1 MDIRKYSNGLRLVY
15 QYFDTPLS
23 YCGVVVGSGSR
34 HELKNQW
41 GVAHL
46 AEHML
51 FKGTVRRSYIDM
63 LNYIEGVGGE
73 LNAYTSKEDMCIYVS
88 LLNGYFSRAV
98 DVLSDVTFNSVFE
111 DGDIEKEKGVIVDEI
126 NSYLDSPSEAIA
138 DDFDDYLFPDS
149 LLGRNIL
156 GSEQSVSALSKADL
170 EEYYVRNYCL
180 DNIVFSYAG
189 GLLFD
194 EVEALVVEFFKCERK
209 SVLLTEPVI
218 PASPF
223 FKSEKKGTFQ
233 AHCIYGKP
241 SVGCF
246 DDDRLY
252 YMFLNSL
259 LGGVSFNSLLNL
271 KLREENGLTYN
282 IDSAYSAYADIGMFT
297 VYFGTDYSKVN
308 KCLDIMKTLFTGLCN
323 EPLSLDAFNARKTQF
338 LGQVALHF
346 DGFLSV
352 MLSNGKSLSQYD
364 EVDSYEVICDKVR
377 QLDYDTFVRVSRS
390 LLDVDT
396 FSTLIYR

>member
-1 MDIRKYSNGLRLVY
+1 MDIRKYNNGLRMVY

-51 FKGTVRRSYIDM
+51 FKGTARRSYLDM
-63 LNYIEGVGGE
+63 LNFIEGVGGE

-88 LLNGYFSRAV
+88 LLNNYFSRAV
-98 DVLSDVTFNSVFE
+98 DVLSDVTFNSIFE
-111 DGDIEKEKGVIVDEI
+111 EEDIEKEKGVIVDEI

-156 GSEQSVSALSKADL
+156 GSEQSVNGLSKADL
-170 EEYYVRNYCL
+170 EEYYLRNYSL

-189 GLLFD
+189 GLPLD
-194 EVEALVVEFFKCERK
+194 VVEELVLSFFKCDRK
-209 SVLLTEPVI
+209 SLIITETAI
-218 PASPF
+218 AAQPF
-223 FKSEKKGTFQ
+223 FKTEKKSTFQ

-241 SVGCF
+241 SVGSF

-252 YMFLNSL
+252 YVFLNSL

-271 KLREENGLTYN
+271 KLREDNGLTYN
-282 IDSAYSAYADIGMFT
+282 IDSSYSAYSDVGMFS

-308 KCLDIMKTLFTGLCN
+308 KCLDIMRDLFACLCKD
-323 EPLSLDAFNARKTQF
+323 PLSLEIFNDRKTQF

-377 QLDYDTFVRVSRS
+377 ALDYDTFVRVSRS
-390 LLDVDT
+390 LLAPDT
-396 FSTLIYR
+396 FSTLIFR

>member
-1 MDIRKYSNGLRLVY
+1 MEIRKYSNGLQMVY

-34 HELKNQW
+34 HELKSQW

-51 FKGTVRRSYIDM
+51 FKGTVRRSYIEM
-63 LNYIEGVGGE
+63 LDYIEGVGGE

-88 LLNGYFSRAV
+88 LLNNYFPRAV
-98 DVLSDVTFNSVFE
+98 DVLSDVTFNSVFDEE
-111 DGDIEKEKGVIVDEI
+111 DIQKEQGVIVDEI

-138 DDFDDYLFPDS
+138 DDFDDYLFPNS
-149 LLGRNIL
+149 LFGRNIL
-156 GSEQSVSALSKADL
+156 GSEESVAQLTKSDL

-189 GLLFD
+189 GLQLS
-194 EVEALVVEFFKCERK
+194 VVEEL
-209 SVLLTEPVI
+209 VMT
-218 PASPF
+218 F
-223 FKSEKKGTFQ
+223 FKSERKSIIISEPVVLTAPFYKNDKKDTFQ

-241 SVGCF
+241 SVSCF

-259 LGGVSFNSLLNL
+259 LGGVSFNSMLNI

-282 IDSAYSAYADIGMFT
+282 IDSSFSAYSDIGMFS

-308 KCLDIMKTLFTGLCN
+308 KCLHIMRDLFTDLCAN
-323 EPLSLDAFNARKTQF
+323 PLSVDAFNDRKTQF

-352 MLSNGKSLSQYD
+352 MLSNGKSLSQYG
-364 EVDSYEVICDKVR
+364 EVDTYEIICDKVR
-377 QLDYDTFVRVSRS
+377 ELEYDTFVRVTRT
-390 LLDVDT
+390 LLAPDS

>member
-1 MDIRKYSNGLRLVY
+1 MDIRKYNNGLRLVY

-233 AHCIYGKP
+233 AHCIG
-241 SVGCF
+241 
-246 DDDRLY
+246 
-252 YMFLNSL
+252 N
-259 LGGVSFNSLLNL
+259 
-271 KLREENGLTYN
+271 EE
-282 IDSAYSAYADIGMFT
+282 
-297 VYFGTDYSKVN
+297 
-308 KCLDIMKTLFTGLCN
+308 
-323 EPLSLDAFNARKTQF
+323 E
-338 LGQVALHF
+338 
-346 DGFLSV
+346 
-352 MLSNGKSLSQYD
+352 
-364 EVDSYEVICDKVR
+364 
-377 QLDYDTFVRVSRS
+377 
-390 LLDVDT
+390 
-396 FSTLIYR
+396 